1 MNIGIVAYINPSE
14 FKEYFDDSVKLPNIN
29 RWASAVNTIVLGFLK
44 AGENITVISSY
55 PFEGPTQHIIGKN
68 ISFHLVST
76 HSRIPKAYV
85 IEKYYMINRLR
96 KELSLHI
103 NSLDVIHT
111 HWTYEFAM
119 ACSYFTNIKPIF
131 CTIRDWAPIIRRY
144 EKGHRKLMWYLIQ
157 ERIFKKVLSNKSF
170 YFIANSRYIYEL
182 MKKKY
187 PQNKCYT
194 IENPIKK
201 DFIRLD
207 RTSYPRTP
215 ILVSI
220 CQDLLDQRKNNTR
233 LLKAFKLYLK
243 TNKEAKLYLVGAYNK
258 NHKTY
263 KYWVANDL
271 LKNVILLG
279 FKDHDQI
286 INLLDTASILVHPS
300 LEESF
305 GNTLLEGM
313 ARRIPVIGGKES
325 GAVPYVLGLGKYGYL
340 ADVTDIN
347 NIVATIK
354 KASNE
359 VNNEEIINNATAYL
373 LNNLNEE
380 VISLRHITLF
390 KEVLHYYKK

>member
-1 MNIGIVAYINPSE
+1 M
-14 FKEYFDDSVKLPNIN
+14 
-29 RWASAVNTIVLGFLK
+29 
-44 AGENITVISSY
+44 
-55 PFEGPTQHIIGKN
+55 
-68 ISFHLVST
+68 
-76 HSRIPKAYV
+76 
-85 IEKYYMINRLR
+85 
-96 KELSLHI
+96 
-103 NSLDVIHT
+103 
-111 HWTYEFAM
+111 
-119 ACSYFTNIKPIF
+119 
-131 CTIRDWAPIIRRY
+131 
-144 EKGHRKLMWYLIQ
+144 
-157 ERIFKKVLSNKSF
+157 
-170 YFIANSRYIYEL
+170 
-182 MKKKY
+182 
-187 PQNKCYT
+187 
-194 IENPIKK
+194 
-201 DFIRLD
+201 
-207 RTSYPRTP
+207 
-215 ILVSI
+215 
-220 CQDLLDQRKNNTR
+220 DQRKNNTR
-233 LLKAFKLYLK
+233 LLKAFKIYLK

-390 KEVLHYYKK
+390 KKILHYNKK